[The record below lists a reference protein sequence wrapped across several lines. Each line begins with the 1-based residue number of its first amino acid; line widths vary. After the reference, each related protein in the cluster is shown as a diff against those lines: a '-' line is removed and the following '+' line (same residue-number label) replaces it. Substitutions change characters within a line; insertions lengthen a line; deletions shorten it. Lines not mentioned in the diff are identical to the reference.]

1 MDKIV
6 GLVQARMGST
16 RLPGK
21 VMMPLAGKPLVGHIF
36 DRLNA
41 VRGLMGVV
49 LATTFDPR
57 NEKLVEYAR
66 QCGVWVYRAVD
77 EDDIAERL
85 YGAAKMISADAILKV
100 NADCPLV
107 DPTILGALVGTY
119 HSKDDVDYVSNKIE
133 WSYPEG
139 LSAEVISKRA
149 LAWCDAHLLGDEDR
163 ELVANWIRD
172 HTDQFAQISVTG
184 EQNLSQYGWAVDTPE
199 DFVFVEG
206 VFDSLYTEDP
216 LFGMNQILA
225 YVKSQPK
232 VD

>member
-107 DPTILGALVGTY
+107 DPTILGALVETY

>member
-85 YGAAKMISADAILKV
+85 YGATKMISADAILKV

-107 DPTILGALVGTY
+107 DPTILGALVETY

-206 VFDSLYTEDP
+206 VFDPLYTEDP